1 MEHSIFGAKPFSLSG
16 LSPHAIKERR
26 RENFSG
32 GRRWRW
38 RISVFASMKFK
49 TMKFLSHFIPRAH
62 LCLRVCVLFSC
73 GGASRLSLF
82 LSRAPRRENCRLAC
96 VHKPDLLG
104 SSNSRLISLS
114 LLVNQPAACLP
125 ARSKFHLAGR
135 ARQFIAAEAL
145 NQAHGDHCQKYSAKG
160 ERGPGATTSIYQSQS
175 SINYVIVKF
184 CHEIL
189 TFSHDF

>member
-62 LCLRVCVLFSC
+62 LCLRVCALLVRR
-73 GGASRLSLF
+73 RLSSFSF
-82 LSRAPRRENCRLAC
+82 LSQAPRRETAAWRVYTNPICWGAVTRAWFR
-96 VHKPDLLG
+96 
-104 SSNSRLISLS
+104 SRSLS
-114 LLVNQPAACLP
+114 INRLPASLRAQNFIWPAARVNLSLP
-125 ARSKFHLAGR
+125 KHSIRRTVIIVRNTLP
-135 ARQFIAAEAL
+135 
-145 NQAHGDHCQKYSAKG
+145 SAKETLG
-160 ERGPGATTSIYQSQS
+160 RRHRYTSR
-175 SINYVIVKF
+175 
-184 CHEIL
+184 
-189 TFSHDF
+189 SHQ